1 MTVQSK
7 QDFLAFPAQLHWSA
21 QDLADAVP
29 LRLFELFAFDPADAM
44 PSANRGAAPCARR
57 PSYAPAAFPPSL
69 FRVHG

>member
-1 MTVQSK
+1 MAVQSR

-44 PSANRGAAPCARR
+44 PSANR
-57 PSYAPAAFPPSL
+57 APASRTDRRAYLPTAQAGL

>member
-1 MTVQSK
+1 MAVQSK

-44 PSANRGAAPCARR
+44 PSANRAPAGTHRRGYLPAAPL
-57 PSYAPAAFPPSL
+57 STL
-69 FRVHG
+69 FHVRG